1 MKDPTPGQGIAD
13 ALRQT
18 TALATVVV
26 AGLQPAPRDPSGL
39 DDGLRRWWTWR
50 DRDAWAMYWF
60 ARELGAAGP
69 VPLLTAEVMRRV
81 AGDPRRARQLLRVL
95 SHDVPP
101 RRLVTA
107 PLAARALAGALRR
120 SPGRRI
126 QLLREARTAVTDE
139 LRHLRPPVPA

>member
-18 TALATVVV
+18 TALAPVVV
-26 AGLQPAPRDPSGL
+26 EGLTARDAPAL
-39 DDGLRRWWTWR
+39 DAGLRRWWGWR

-81 AGDPRRARQLLRVL
+81 AADPRRRTQLLRVL
-95 SHDVPP
+95 NHDVPP
-101 RRLVTA
+101 GRLVTA